1 MGDYVDRG
9 EQSIETLALL
19 FIYKILYPENILDT
33 QLDETEGN
41 NTSFK
46 CKVRFWMLV
55 LGVGTVLFF
64 ILTSFLPSILMIEKD
79 AYVPTSKHGINQ
91 SIYNLSQKVDFP
103 YNEIYVSYSIRDQNV
118 SNAYFS
124 GIITKKVMVTDTLLR
139 SIDIRSVTAVVG
151 HELGH
156 FKHKDTLT
164 TFFLVMFLFVLF
176 SLCIRYVEKR
186 TLAEFGLEF
195 RMPVVVVLLVSS
207 ALFKPLYS
215 IYLPFQNYVMR
226 RMEDGAD
233 CFAAEMGLP
242 IGEALQKLLSSVGQ
256 TFESSPIYAN
266 YYNSHPQLSERLMNI
281 AQCKK

>member
-1 MGDYVDRG
+1 
-9 EQSIETLALL
+9 
-19 FIYKILYPENILDT
+19 
-33 QLDETEGN
+33 
-41 NTSFK
+41 
-46 CKVRFWMLV
+46 
-55 LGVGTVLFF
+55 
-64 ILTSFLPSILMIEKD
+64 
-79 AYVPTSKHGINQ
+79 
-91 SIYNLSQKVDFP
+91 
-103 YNEIYVSYSIRDQNV
+103 
-118 SNAYFS
+118 
-124 GIITKKVMVTDTLLR
+124 
-139 SIDIRSVTAVVG
+139 
-151 HELGH
+151 
-156 FKHKDTLT
+156 
-164 TFFLVMFLFVLF
+164 MFLFVLF